1 MTHATRNTT
10 TGLDFEN
17 KVKIKCKGIDISKHN
32 LYKYL
37 TQKNID
43 WENILSRKLLPDEA
57 YWDEETKT
65 LSVFEKKFQ
74 QCEGSA
80 DEKPQTCAFKLWEFS
95 KIGKA
100 LGANKVTYTYLL
112 SSWFSK
118 PKYKDMLEYITSV
131 PGCDYILLEE

>member
-95 KIGKA
+95 K
-100 LGANKVTYTYLL
+100 
-112 SSWFSK
+112 
-118 PKYKDMLEYITSV
+118 LERF
-131 PGCDYILLEE
+131 

>member
-37 TQKNID
+37 TQRNID

-65 LSVFEKKFQ
+65 LSVFEKNFSNAKVLLMKSRKLVLSNFGSFQ
-74 QCEGSA
+74 
-80 DEKPQTCAFKLWEFS
+80 KLERFWEQIKLLILIYFLLGFQS
-95 KIGKA
+95 LNIKI
-100 LGANKVTYTYLL
+100 
-112 SSWFSK
+112 
-118 PKYKDMLEYITSV
+118 
-131 PGCDYILLEE
+131 C

>member
-65 LSVFEKKFQ
+65 LSVFEKNFSNAKVLLMKSRKLALSNFGNFQ
-74 QCEGSA
+74 
-80 DEKPQTCAFKLWEFS
+80 KLER
-95 KIGKA
+95 
-100 LGANKVTYTYLL
+100 L
-112 SSWFSK
+112 
-118 PKYKDMLEYITSV
+118 
-131 PGCDYILLEE
+131 

>member
-37 TQKNID
+37 TQRNID

-65 LSVFEKKFQ
+65 LSVFEKKF
-74 QCEGSA
+74 SNA
-80 DEKPQTCAFKLWEFS
+80 KVLLMKSRKL
-95 KIGKA
+95 A
-100 LGANKVTYTYLL
+100 LSNFGNFQK
-112 SSWFSK
+112 
-118 PKYKDMLEYITSV
+118 LERF
-131 PGCDYILLEE
+131 

>member
-37 TQKNID
+37 TQRNID

-65 LSVFEKKFQ
+65 LSVFEKNFSNAKVLLMKSRKLALSNFGNFQ
-74 QCEGSA
+74 
-80 DEKPQTCAFKLWEFS
+80 KLERF
-95 KIGKA
+95 
-100 LGANKVTYTYLL
+100 
-112 SSWFSK
+112 
-118 PKYKDMLEYITSV
+118 
-131 PGCDYILLEE
+131 

>member
-65 LSVFEKKFQ
+65 LSVFEKNFSNAKVLLMKSRKLALSNFGNFQ
-74 QCEGSA
+74 
-80 DEKPQTCAFKLWEFS
+80 KLERF
-95 KIGKA
+95 
-100 LGANKVTYTYLL
+100 
-112 SSWFSK
+112 
-118 PKYKDMLEYITSV
+118 
-131 PGCDYILLEE
+131 